1 MEWNQNITLLLRG
14 SAQRLILGNCF
25 KNNIELFD
33 SEMKRIAA
41 TQIKD
46 VKCGLLHNDYIYFGG
61 GNGITIVEEQT
72 LQEV

>member
-14 SAQRLILGNCF
+14 SAQRLILGNFF

-46 VKCGLLHNDYIYFGG
+46 VKCGLVHNGYIYFGG